1 MAMSADV
8 LLYDASAT
16 GHHGEFLENLICGL
30 STADSERSRI
40 LSHPDLKERLNA
52 CRQSV
57 CSKIRLDFL
66 TAEEVDYLQSAKGI
80 VQIGSRQLEVLD
92 RYIDENVTRVVL
104 MHMNLHQYALHTWRL
119 PPDVEI
125 AGILLNPYTPR
136 SRAFG
141 LRAQLFALLTGIRKR
156 IQFTLLLRNQAISRI
171 FLLNDEPM
179 AKQLNRWY
187 SRRPVFDSIPDPL
200 PSRSPFIESK
210 LKDDHVRP
218 FTFLLAGSLAPR
230 KGCLETL
237 EAIAHASKRL
247 ARPLRLRI
255 MGRFRDEASAY
266 RDRVMCALHRL
277 QVELA
282 PSHMRVEIEDG
293 FIDNKSLSRAFAESD
308 CVLAPYLEFYGSSG
322 MIGHACRYQKPLLA
336 CRDGLLGELVRE
348 KKLGLCVNP
357 RNREEFAKA
366 IIKIVNGD
374 YEYDVSMAESYVSE
388 ARAQYFAKKL
398 LK

>member
-1 MAMSADV
+1 MSNTIFF
-8 LLYDASAT
+8 DAAST
-16 GHHGEFLENLICGL
+16 GHHGEFFENLICALPPHIQGSCL
-30 STADSERSRI
+30 IVA
-40 LSHPDLKERLNA
+40 HPDLRDRLVSLREVRKTKVKLA
-52 CRQSV
+52 FFS
-57 CSKIRLDFL
+57 D
-66 TAEEVDYLQSAKGI
+66 EEVSFLEEAEGI
-80 VQIGSRQLEVLD
+80 IQIGGRQLELLSNYVVSN
-92 RYIDENVTRVVL
+92 RCERVVL
-104 MHMNLHQYALHTWRL
+104 MHMNLHQYALHAWRL

-336 CRDGLLGELVRE
+336 CRDGLLG
-348 KKLGLCVNP
+348 
-357 RNREEFAKA
+357 
-366 IIKIVNGD
+366 
-374 YEYDVSMAESYVSE
+374 
-388 ARAQYFAKKL
+388 
-398 LK
+398 